1 MQWLIEIGVG
11 LVVIPWI
18 AWVTS
23 SIFSQRQELA
33 LLKNSYGLNKEL
45 FDLLQKKLR

>member
-1 MQWLIEIGVG
+1 MELAIEIGVG
-11 LVVIPWI
+11 LVVIPWV

-33 LLKNSYGLNKEL
+33 VLKEGTAINQKLYSLLEKR
-45 FDLLQKKLR
+45 LR